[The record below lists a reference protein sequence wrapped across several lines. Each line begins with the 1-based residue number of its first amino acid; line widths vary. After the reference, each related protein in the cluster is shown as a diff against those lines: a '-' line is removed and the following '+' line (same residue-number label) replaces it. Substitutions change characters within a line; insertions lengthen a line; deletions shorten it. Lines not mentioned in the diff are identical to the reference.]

1 MSGNLYERLPMPS
14 ILSTGTYSIAVYS
27 GGGSR
32 LVKQIEALFE
42 NHDLH
47 KALDAFGVVADAD
60 KKPPA
65 DLATKYQKAFQ
76 GLFPDFPART
86 CWIRGWSVPGAVHA
100 ASVSPRCCARRGAMS
115 PAVRCGNLHAAGAA
129 VLASICDRQ
138 GRQIGPAPGSN

>member
-86 CWIRGWSVPGAVHA
+86 CWRRRWSVPGQSTQRAYHRAVALGGAPCRLLCA
-100 ASVSPRCCARRGAMS
+100 AAIFMPR
-115 PAVRCGNLHAAGAA
+115 
-129 VLASICDRQ
+129 
-138 GRQIGPAPGSN
+138 GRLC